1 MPHNRIGILAGGGTL
16 PVLIRDACRRTHQ
29 AYHVVVFDGQGD
41 PAVFADDSHAVIRLG
56 AAGAAIKSLKS
67 AGCDTLVLAGTI
79 RRPGMKELRPD
90 WWGVKFFAKSG
101 AAALGDDGL
110 LTALIRAL
118 EKEGFDVIGAEDLI
132 PEQLMPK
139 GLIGNVKPT
148 AAQVKDITTAIRAA
162 KDLGARDIGQAAV
175 VRAGEIIAEE
185 DAAGTDAMLRKLAEH
200 GNTGGVLAKTL
211 KPGQERRADLPTA
224 GSETVRNAAAAGLDG
239 IVIEAGNAFLI
250 DRDGTA
256 RAADAAGLF
265 VLGVDADGNWQ

>member
-16 PVLIRDACRRTHQ
+16 PVLIRDACRRNNQ
-29 AYHVVVFDGQGD
+29 AFHVVVFDGQGD
-41 PAVFADDSHAVIRLG
+41 PAEYAADSHAVIRLG
-56 AAGAAIKSLKS
+56 AAGAAIKSLK
-67 AGCDTLVLAGTI
+67 AAECDTLVLAGTI

-118 EKEGFDVIGAEDLI
+118 EGEGFQVIGPESLI
-132 PEQLMPK
+132 PDQLMPK
-139 GLIGNVKPT
+139 GVIGGIRPT
-148 AAQVKDITTAIRAA
+148 PDQSSDIAAAVRAA
-162 KDLGARDIGQAAV
+162 RDLGARDIGQAAV
-175 VRAGEIIAEE
+175 VHAGEIIAEE
-185 DAAGTDAMLRKLAEH
+185 DAAGTDAMLKKLAES

-224 GSETVRNAAAAGLDG
+224 GAETVRNAAAAGLGG

-256 RAADAAGLF
+256 GAADEANIF
-265 VLGVDADGNWQ
+265 VVGVDADGNWQ